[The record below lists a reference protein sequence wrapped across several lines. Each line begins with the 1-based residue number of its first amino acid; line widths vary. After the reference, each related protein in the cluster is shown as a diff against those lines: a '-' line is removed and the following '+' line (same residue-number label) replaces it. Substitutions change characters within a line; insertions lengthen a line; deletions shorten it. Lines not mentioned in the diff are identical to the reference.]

1 MTKTLELSIFTNL
14 NDKTI
19 DRFRILNFGH
29 WDLFVI
35 WSLGFVIS
43 YLFATENH

>member
-1 MTKTLELSIFTNL
+1 MTKTLKLSIYVNL
-14 NDKTI
+14 KYETVN
-19 DRFRILNFGH
+19 RFRILNFGH